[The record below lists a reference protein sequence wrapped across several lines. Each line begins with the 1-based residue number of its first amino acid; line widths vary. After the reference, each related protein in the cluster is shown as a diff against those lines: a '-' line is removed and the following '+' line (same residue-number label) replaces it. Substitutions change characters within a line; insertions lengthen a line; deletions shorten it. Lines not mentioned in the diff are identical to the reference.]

1 MSQANVRSLDAMRAF
16 RVHLLEFADVAIDVT
31 ASLQQQ
37 TLSFLDWLE
46 HDRPNFWKQY
56 MLRSFDVIA
65 QARSDLEKC
74 QMRTVADH
82 RPTCYEEKLALQAA
96 KQRLQMAQEKVEAVT
111 RWCSFVR
118 HEIDEFDGRRGGL
131 QRYIESD
138 FAKTIAT
145 LERMIAAIEAYAEM
159 ESAAEEPAPPPTPNS

>member
-1 MSQANVRSLDAMRAF
+1 MSQANVKSLDAMRTF
-16 RVHLLEFADVAIDVT
+16 RVHLIEFSTVAMDVA

-37 TLSFLDWLE
+37 TLSFLEWLE
-46 HDRPNFWKQY
+46 HDRPNFWKNY

-65 QARSDLEKC
+65 QARSDLERCKL
-74 QMRTVADH
+74 RTAADH
-82 RPTCYEEKLALQAA
+82 RPTCYEEKLALDAA
-96 KQRLQMAQEKVEAVT
+96 KQRLQMAQEKVESVA
-111 RWCSFVR
+111 RWCAFVR

-145 LERMIAAIEAYAEM
+145 LERMIGAIEAYAEI
-159 ESAAEEPAPPPTPNS
+159 ESAAEEPVAPPPTT

>member
-16 RVHLLEFADVAIDVT
+16 RVRLLEFAGIAIDVT

-37 TLSFLDWLE
+37 TISFLDWVE

-65 QARSDLEKC
+65 QARADLEKC
-74 QMRTVADH
+74 KMRTVGDH
-82 RPTCYEEKLALQAA
+82 RPTCYEEKLALTAA
-96 KQRLQMAQEKVEAVT
+96 KQRLQMAQEKVEACA
-111 RWCSFVR
+111 RWCSLVR
-118 HEIDEFDGRRGGL
+118 HEIDEFDGRRGSL

-145 LERMIAAIEAYAEM
+145 LERMILAIEAYAEI
-159 ESAAEEPAPPPTPNS
+159 ESAAEEPIAPPPPAV

>member
-1 MSQANVRSLDAMRAF
+1 MSQANVHSLAAMREF
-16 RVHLLEFADVAIDVT
+16 KVRLLEFADIAIDVT

-37 TLSFLDWLE
+37 TLSFLEWLE
-46 HDRPNFWKQY
+46 HDRPNFWKNY

-74 QMRTVADH
+74 LMRTVGDH

-96 KQRLQMAQEKVEAVT
+96 KKRLEMAQEKVEAVT
-111 RWCSFVR
+111 RWCAFVR

-131 QRYIESD
+131 QRYIETD
-138 FAKTIAT
+138 FAKSIAT
-145 LERMIAAIEAYAEM
+145 LERMIAAIEAYAEI
-159 ESAAEEPAPPPTPNS
+159 ESATEEPAPPAA